1 MRRDFL
7 VYCLRIT
14 PVMSNVKRIARAAS
28 DEKKTIKKKIMSD
41 NISKVLVGGG
51 WRASHS
57 TATFQAENPSLGEL
71 IPRQYPV
78 SSRHEA
84 MEALRAG
91 SQAAEALRNVG
102 ADAVGAFLETYAAG
116 IERQA
121 GDLVELAHAET
132 ALAKSP
138 RLKEVELPRTTAQLR
153 QAAGIARDGSWR
165 RPIRDDARKIYSV
178 FAPLGGPVVVIGP
191 NNFPFAFNSVA
202 GGDFAAAI
210 AAGNPVIAKAN
221 TGHPGTTL
229 LLAQIAFDALQSC
242 GLPAATVQMIYRVPR
257 EVGLE
262 MVSHPLTG
270 ATAFTGSKESG
281 LELKKA
287 ADRAGK
293 PIYLEMSS
301 INPIVV
307 LEGALRERGQAIAE
321 DFFASCTLGAGQF
334 CTNPGLVVI
343 PDTESGR
350 RWVEAAREKFEA
362 APPGTLLGRGGR
374 DGLVKSVAI
383 LREHGAQIVCGG
395 EPVPGPAPRFANTL
409 LRVNGE
415 AFLRH
420 PRELQTEAF
429 GPVALLVVARDIEET
444 LSIIE
449 RLAGNLT
456 GAIYS
461 DTGGAD
467 DAQYALIEPRLRS
480 RVGRL
485 INDKMPTGVAV
496 SPAMNHGGPFPATGH
511 PRFTAVGLP
520 ASIERF
526 VALHCYDNV
535 RPNRL
540 PPALQ

>member
-1 MRRDFL
+1 L
-7 VYCLRIT
+7 ASGALRFQI
-14 PVMSNVKRIARAAS
+14 N
-28 DEKKTIKKKIMSD
+28 KKFMSD
-41 NISKVLVGGG
+41 NIGKILVGGA
-51 WRASHS
+51 WRASQS
-57 TATFQAENPSLGEL
+57 IGAFQAENPSLGEFL
-71 IPRQYPV
+71 PPRYPV
-78 SSRHEA
+78 SSRDEA

-91 SQAAEALRNVG
+91 SQAADALRNASG
-102 ADAVGAFLETYAAG
+102 EAVGAFLETYAAG
-116 IERQA
+116 IERRA

-138 RLKEVELPRTTAQLR
+138 RLKEVELPRTAGQLR
-153 QAAGIARDGSWR
+153 QAAAIARDGSWQ
-165 RPIRDDARKIYSV
+165 RPIRDDSRKIYSV
-178 FAPLGGPVVVIGP
+178 FAPLAGPVLVIGP

-210 AAGNPVIAKAN
+210 AARNPVIAKAN

-229 LLAQIAFDALQSC
+229 LLAQIAFEALQSS
-242 GLPAATVQMIYRVPR
+242 GLPAAAVQMLYRVPR

-281 LELKKA
+281 LGLKEA

-301 INPIVV
+301 INPIIV
-307 LEGALRERGQAIAE
+307 LEGALRERGEAIAE

-334 CTNPGLVVI
+334 CTNPGLVII
-343 PDTESGR
+343 PDSESGR
-350 RWVEAAREKFEA
+350 RWVQAARKKFDA
-362 APPGTLLGRGGR
+362 AAPGTLLGRGGR

-383 LREHGAQIVCGG
+383 LREHGAEIVCGG
-395 EPVPGPAPRFANTL
+395 EPLPGPAPRFANTL
-409 LRVNGE
+409 LRVSGE
-415 AFLRH
+415 GFLKH
-420 PRELQTEAF
+420 SQQLQTEAF
-429 GPVALLVVARDIEET
+429 GPVALLVMSRDTQET

-449 RLAGNLT
+449 RLTGNLT
-456 GAIYS
+456 GTLYS
-461 DTGGAD
+461 DTHAAD
-467 DAQYALIEPRLRS
+467 DPQYALIEPRLRS

-511 PRFTAVGLP
+511 PGFTAVGLP
-520 ASIERF
+520 ASIQRF

-535 RPNRL
+535 RPHRL
-540 PPALQ
+540 PPALQT